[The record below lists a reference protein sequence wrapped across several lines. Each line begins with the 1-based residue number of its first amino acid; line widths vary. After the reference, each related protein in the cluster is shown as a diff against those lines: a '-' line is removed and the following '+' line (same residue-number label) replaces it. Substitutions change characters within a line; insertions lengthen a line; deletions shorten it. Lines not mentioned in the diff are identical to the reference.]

1 MPTKPLQEHES
12 SIAVIGMAARFP
24 GARNIT
30 EYWRNLCEGAECIE
44 RHTREE
50 ALSRGMSPEQ
60 VDSPAYVN
68 ASAPLDDV
76 ECFDAAFFGYSSKE
90 SAVMDPQHR
99 VFLECAYHAL
109 EDAGY
114 DSRRYQGLVGVY
126 AGCTMNTYLTHHLRG
141 QGGDVFAAVG
151 DMQTM
156 LGNDK
161 DFLATRVSYKLDLRG
176 PSVAVQSS
184 CSSSLVATHLAARAL
199 LDDECDMA
207 LAGGASVRLPHGAG
221 YLSTPGGTSSPDG
234 HCRAFDADAAGPVV
248 GNGVGAVVL
257 KRLDDALRDGDRI
270 HAVIRGSAINNDGQA
285 KSSYTAPSVAG
296 QAAAIGRALSRA
308 GVAAADVDVVEAHG
322 TATPLGDPIEVA
334 ALSRAFAD
342 TTDETGSCW
351 LGSVKPN
358 IGHLD
363 AAAGVAG
370 LIKAVLMVKH
380 RKVPPV
386 VHFRRPNPKLDIE
399 HTPFRVPSELV
410 PLTAERPARAA
421 VNSVAMGGTN
431 AHVIVEEAPRTPEPE
446 SSRRRRHPVLL
457 SARTREALDE
467 LSRSVGQHVREQPGA
482 HVADL
487 AYTLATGR
495 TQWEYRR
502 ALLASSAS
510 DAAEALSAR
519 GSRRL
524 LDGHAE
530 GTPQPAF
537 LLAGQGSQSVGMGW
551 RLADTDPLFKKHWDT
566 VLDLFAQDG
575 VDLAS
580 VLDPSLGVLEEQRA
594 RLAETDVTQPALF
607 AVEWALGRSLL
618 DCGVRPYALLGHS
631 IGELAA
637 AALAGVFTLESAVRI
652 VAERGRLM
660 AATAPAAMAYAELTE
675 EEALRAVEGTDL
687 VLAAVNG
694 ERLVSVA
701 GTAEDI
707 DRFLRDVPGG
717 RLQVNRAFHSP
728 LVAPAA
734 ADLVDVVSLHKL
746 SPPEIRVVSNVTG
759 DYLTD
764 EQATSAEYWGEHLR
778 RPVRFADGVKRLL
791 SDGVNCFFELSPD
804 RSQGTLARA
813 TAPNTP
819 SIPTLLTPK
828 GEDVTC
834 LLDTLTAY
842 WLLGGEVLWA
852 ALYAD
857 ERRERL
863 SLPLYPFARTPH
875 WIQPQPV
882 RRATPGVVGEQV
894 AVPGPRRDTEERAK
908 TPATAG
914 RTAMQNY
921 LTELWLNLLGGTEIG
936 LHDDFF
942 DVGGQSLLAM
952 QMVTV
957 LQQDGAEDL
966 AMTTVFEYPT
976 IAGLAEH
983 LEGLGMRLPAHHA
996 APAPALDDAPGPAPT
1011 VSPQDPVLGLVAELE
1026 AMSDDEVEARLA
1038 RMEETDR

>member
-44 RHTREE
+44 RPTREE

-76 ECFDAAFFGYSSKE
+76 ECFDGAFFGYSSKE

-109 EDAGY
+109 EDAGC
-114 DSRRYQGLVGVY
+114 DSRRYRGLVGVY

-248 GNGVGAVVL
+248 GNGVGVVVL
-257 KRLDDALRDGDRI
+257 KRLPDALRDGDRI

-296 QAAAIGRALSRA
+296 QAAAISRALSRA

-334 ALSRAFAD
+334 ALARAFAES
-342 TTDETGSCW
+342 TDETGSCW

-386 VHFRRPNPKLDIE
+386 VHFRRPNPKLDLE
-399 HTPFRVPSELV
+399 HTPFRVPMELV

-431 AHVIVEEAPRTPEPE
+431 AHVIVEEAPRTPESEP
-446 SSRRRRHPVLL
+446 SRRRRHPVIL

-482 HVADL
+482 DVADL

-502 ALLASSAS
+502 ALPAPSAS

-524 LDGHAE
+524 LDGQVE
-530 GTPQPAF
+530 GTPRPAF

-551 RLADTDPLFKKHWDT
+551 RLAGTDPLFKKHWDT

-580 VLDPSLGVLEEQRA
+580 VLDPSLGALEEQRA

-637 AALAGVFTLESAVRI
+637 AALAGVFTLESAIRI

-694 ERLVSVA
+694 ERLVSLA
-701 GTAEDI
+701 GTADDI
-707 DRFLRDVPGG
+707 GRFLRDVPGG

-734 ADLVDVVSLHKL
+734 ADLVDVVSRHKL

-778 RPVRFADGVKRLL
+778 LPVRFADGVKRLL

-813 TAPNTP
+813 TAPDTP
-819 SIPTLLTPK
+819 SIPTLLTQK
-828 GEDVTC
+828 GEDATC
-834 LLDTLTAY
+834 LLDALTAY
-842 WLLGGEVLWA
+842 WLLGGEVSWA
-852 ALYAD
+852 TLYAG

-882 RRATPGVVGEQV
+882 QRATPEAVGEPV
-894 AVPGPRRDTEERAK
+894 AVSGPRRDTQDRAQ
-908 TPATAG
+908 TPAAAG
-914 RTAMQNY
+914 RTAMQSY

-983 LEGLGMRLPAHHA
+983 LEGLGMRPPERPT
-996 APAPALDDAPGPAPT
+996 APPPALEDAPGPAPT
-1011 VSPQDPVLGLVAELE
+1011 VSPPDPVLGLVAELE

-1038 RMEETDR
+1038 WMEETDR